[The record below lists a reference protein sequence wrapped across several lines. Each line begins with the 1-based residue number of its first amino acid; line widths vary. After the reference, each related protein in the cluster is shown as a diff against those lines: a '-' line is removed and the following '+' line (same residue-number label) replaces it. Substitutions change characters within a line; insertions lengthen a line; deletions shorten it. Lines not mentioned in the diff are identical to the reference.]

1 MKMKLPLLLLIVLS
15 IVFFDVQA
23 QVQTN
28 MADSF
33 ILKADSPKPVF
44 PSFKVAIFSP
54 LYLDSAFLGDSYR
67 YNKSFPRFT
76 LQGFE
81 FIQGVQLALDSMKF
95 FGGNITSEIF
105 DSKSYTAPIP
115 ALISQKI
122 LDSVNLIIGNV
133 KDAEY
138 LQLANFAKEKNIPFI
153 SATYPNDAG
162 VTANPFVTILNPTL
176 KAHCEAIYSYI
187 LQNHGSSNVVLV
199 RKSGV
204 QEDRVAQYI
213 KSINRQDGKDLI
225 KIKTLFLDSAAQLK
239 SYLDSGKRT
248 ILLCGSLNEAFAA
261 KVLQA
266 AATYNAKYPSML
278 FGMPNWERFSII
290 KKPTTTNSYP
300 VYITTPYLNE
310 RQDEKSKWIL
320 NYYLTQFQGIPSDL
334 VFKGYETAFT
344 FINLLVKHPVDFMS
358 HIEDNN
364 DKVFTDFTIK
374 PVFLNASS
382 IHPDYFENKKLYF
395 MKFMNGAVTRAW

>member
-1 MKMKLPLLLLIVLS
+1 MKLPLLLLIVLS

-225 KIKTLFLDSAAQLK
+225 KIKTLFLDSA
-239 SYLDSGKRT
+239 
-248 ILLCGSLNEAFAA
+248 
-261 KVLQA
+261 
-266 AATYNAKYPSML
+266 
-278 FGMPNWERFSII
+278 
-290 KKPTTTNSYP
+290 
-300 VYITTPYLNE
+300 
-310 RQDEKSKWIL
+310 
-320 NYYLTQFQGIPSDL
+320 
-334 VFKGYETAFT
+334 
-344 FINLLVKHPVDFMS
+344 
-358 HIEDNN
+358 
-364 DKVFTDFTIK
+364 
-374 PVFLNASS
+374 
-382 IHPDYFENKKLYF
+382 
-395 MKFMNGAVTRAW
+395 